1 MTRPDFLKEGDT
13 VAVIAIASA
22 PSDAQLAANWKEQL
36 ESWGLK
42 VKIGENITAKYPGDF
57 AGTHQQRAD
66 DLAKMVADKD
76 VKAIISIRGGYGTM
90 HTIKNLNLEAFSEN
104 PKWLVGYSDITILHY
119 ALQKMGIE
127 SIHGAMPGTFTEE
140 FDGFSQNS
148 LKDALF
154 GNVAAYTT
162 NPSQYNSFGSAK
174 GRLIGGNLTLMRNLI
189 ATPNDHNFDEPTILF
204 IEDIDER
211 MYTID
216 SKLWHL
222 RESGHLAKCKGIV
235 VGYFTDTREEDQ
247 WQRNV
252 YDLIHE
258 YTAPLGIPV
267 MFNFPCGHEHPNASI
282 YLGRD
287 VEMSVS
293 EQGGVLR
300 FL

>member
-1 MTRPDFLKEGDT
+1 MRPQFLKEGDT

-22 PSDAQLAANWKEQL
+22 PSQAQLAANWKAQL

-42 VKIGENITAKYPGDF
+42 VKIGKNITATYPGDF
-57 AGTHQQRAD
+57 AGTHQQRAE
-66 DLAKMVADKD
+66 DLQEMILDPE
-76 VKAIISIRGGYGTM
+76 VKAIISIRGGYGSM
-90 HTIKNLNLEAFSEN
+90 HTIKNLDLNTFAQN

-127 SIHGAMPGTFTEE
+127 SIHGAMCGTFTEE

-162 NPSQYNSFGSAK
+162 NPSEYNSFGTAK
-174 GRLIGGNLTLMRNLI
+174 GKLIGGNLTLMRNLI

-282 YLGRD
+282 YLGRE

-293 EQGGVLR
+293 QSGGVLR

>member
-1 MTRPDFLKEGDT
+1 MRPEFLKPGDT
-13 VAVIAIASA
+13 VAVMAIASA
-22 PSDAQLAANWKEQL
+22 PSEAQLAANWKEQL

-42 VKIGENITAKYPGDF
+42 VKIGANITATYPGDF

-66 DLAKMVADKD
+66 DLATFIADKE

-90 HTIKNLNLEAFSEN
+90 HTIKNLNLEAFKEN

-162 NPSQYNSFGSAK
+162 NPSKYNTFGTAQ
-174 GRLIGGNLTLMRNLI
+174 GRLIGGNLTLMRNLV

-211 MYTID
+211 M
-216 SKLWHL
+216 
-222 RESGHLAKCKGIV
+222 
-235 VGYFTDTREEDQ
+235 
-247 WQRNV
+247 
-252 YDLIHE
+252 
-258 YTAPLGIPV
+258 
-267 MFNFPCGHEHPNASI
+267 
-282 YLGRD
+282 
-287 VEMSVS
+287 
-293 EQGGVLR
+293 
-300 FL
+300 

>member
-1 MTRPDFLKEGDT
+1 MRPQFLKEGDT

-22 PSDAQLAANWKEQL
+22 PSQEQLAANWKEQL

-42 VKIGENITAKYPGDF
+42 VKVGKNITATYPGDF
-57 AGTHQQRAD
+57 AGTHLQRAQ
-66 DLAKMVADKD
+66 DLQEMILDPE

-90 HTIKNLNLEAFSEN
+90 HTIKNLNLELFKEN

-127 SIHGAMPGTFTEE
+127 SIHGAMCGTFTEE

-162 NPSQYNSFGSAK
+162 NPHQFNVKGTAK
-174 GRLIGGNLTLMRNLI
+174 GRLIGGNLTLMRNLV

-222 RESGHLAKCKGIV
+222 RECGHLAKCKGIV

-252 YDLIHE
+252 LDLINE
-258 YTAPLGIPV
+258 YTAPLGIPECQHL
-267 MFNFPCGHEHPNASI
+267 PWP
-282 YLGRD
+282 
-287 VEMSVS
+287 
-293 EQGGVLR
+293 
-300 FL
+300 

>member
-1 MTRPDFLKEGDT
+1 MRPQFLKEGDT

-22 PSDAQLAANWKEQL
+22 PSQGQLAANWKAQL

-42 VKIGENITAKYPGDF
+42 VKLGKNLTATFPGDF
-57 AGTHQQRAD
+57 AGTHLQRAQ
-66 DLAKMVADKD
+66 DLQEMIQDPE

-90 HTIKNLNLEAFSEN
+90 HTIKNLNLELFKEN

-119 ALQKMGIE
+119 ALQKMGLE
-127 SIHGAMPGTFTEE
+127 SIHGAMCGTFTEE

-148 LKDALF
+148 LRDALF

-162 NPSQYNSFGSAK
+162 NPHQYNVKGSAQ
-174 GRLIGGNLTLMRNLI
+174 GRLIGGNLTLMRNLV

-222 RESGHLAKCKGIV
+222 RECGHLAKCKGIV

-252 YDLIHE
+252 LDLINE

-282 YLGRD
+282 YLGRQ
-287 VEMSVS
+287 VEMSVGES
-293 EQGGVLR
+293 GGVLR

>member
-1 MTRPDFLKEGDT
+1 MRPEFLKPGDT
-13 VAVIAIASA
+13 VAVMAIASA
-22 PSDAQLAANWKEQL
+22 PSDAQLAANWKEQM

-42 VKIGENITAKYPGDF
+42 VKIGSNITAKYPGDF
-57 AGTHQQRAD
+57 AGTHKQRAD
-66 DLAKMVADKD
+66 DLATFIADKE

-90 HTIKNLNLEAFSEN
+90 HTIKNFDLNAFKEN

-127 SIHGAMPGTFTEE
+127 SIHRAMPGTFTEE

-154 GNVAAYTT
+154 GNVTAYTT
-162 NPSQYNSFGSAK
+162 NPSPYNSFGTAQ
-174 GRLIGGNLTLMRNLI
+174 GRLIGGNLTLMRNLV

-222 RESGHLAKCKGIV
+222 RECGHLAKCKGIV

-247 WQRNV
+247 WQRGI

-267 MFNFPCGHEHPNASI
+267 MYNFPCGHEHPNASI
-282 YLGRD
+282 YLGRN
-287 VEMSVS
+287 VQMSVG
-293 EQGGVLR
+293 EQGGVLM
-300 FL
+300 FM